1 MLPLF
6 NVGSDG
12 YLVMDDGEGIDVRGY
27 RCTTVLISDATAISC
42 WREVVTSSNH
52 FTSSNQYNSTI
63 CVQRSKEERKLF
75 GSSASQCAFRSTKSQ
90 VRCYLSCCRQR

>member
-12 YLVMDDGEGIDVRGY
+12 YLVMDDGEGVDVRGY

-52 FTSSNQYNSTI
+52 FTSSNQYNTQHNL
-63 CVQRSKEERKLF
+63 CSKVKGRTEAFWEF
-75 GSSASQCAFRSTKSQ
+75 G
-90 VRCYLSCCRQR
+90 